1 MRVLLLAPQPF
12 YQERGT
18 PIAVR
23 MLAQTLCQAGHSV
36 DLLTYHLG
44 DDVSE
49 PGLQILRIPSLRF
62 IKRIPIGFSF
72 AKLVC
77 DCFLFAS
84 LVRYLLRERYDVIHA
99 GEESVYFALIT
110 RFLHRARVV
119 YDMDSSMPDQLLE
132 KWKGLRLLSYPLYAM
147 ERLAIKRSDVV
158 APVCQQLAD
167 RVCEF
172 KSKDKVVLLEDCA
185 LSLEDNS
192 AEPVDQIRSLLDTKG
207 ILVLYVGNLEHYQG
221 VDLLLAGFAEVDTR
235 LDIHLVL
242 IGGGASDLELY
253 QDQAHSLGISKH
265 VHLLG
270 PRPVSQLG
278 EYLVQADI
286 LVSPRLKG
294 INTPMKIFSY
304 LASGRSIIATD
315 IPSHTQ
321 VLDASCA
328 LLVDPTPAAIA
339 QGLDRLATDAAL
351 REGMGKTGQ
360 SLARSRYSLARFQ
373 ATVNELYQLSGPLF
387 D

>member
-44 DDVSE
+44 DDVSV

-84 LVRYLLRERYDVIHA
+84 LVRYLRRERYDVIHA

-339 QGLDRLATDAAL
+339 QGLGRLATDAAL

>member
-84 LVRYLLRERYDVIHA
+84 LVRYLRRERYDVIHA

-132 KWKGLRLLSYPLYAM
+132 KWKGLRLLSYPLYVM
-147 ERLAIKRSDVV
+147 ERLAIKRSDFVV
-158 APVCQQLAD
+158 PVCQQLVD
-167 RVCEF
+167 RVYEF

-185 LSLEDNS
+185 LSLEDKS
-192 AEPVDQIRSLLDTKG
+192 AEPVDQIRTLLDTKG

-221 VDLLLAGFAEVDTR
+221 VDLLLAGFAEVDTG

>member
-44 DDVSE
+44 DDVSV

-84 LVRYLLRERYDVIHA
+84 LVRYLRRERYDVIHA

-132 KWKGLRLLSYPLYAM
+132 KWKGLRLLSYPLYVM
-147 ERLAIKRSDVV
+147 ERLAIKRSDFVV
-158 APVCQQLAD
+158 PVCQQLVD
-167 RVCEF
+167 RVYEF

-185 LSLEDNS
+185 LSLEDKS
-192 AEPVDQIRSLLDTKG
+192 AEPVDQIRTLLDTKG

>member
-36 DLLTYHLG
+36 DLLTYHIG

-84 LVRYLLRERYDVIHA
+84 LVRYLRRERYDVIHA

-132 KWKGLRLLSYPLYAM
+132 KWKGLRLLSYPLYVM
-147 ERLAIKRSDVV
+147 ERLAIKRSDFVV
-158 APVCQQLAD
+158 PVCQQLVD

-221 VDLLLAGFAEVDTR
+221 VDLLLAGFAEVDTG

-242 IGGGASDLELY
+242 IGGGASELELY
-253 QDQAHSLGISKH
+253 QDQAHTLGISKH

-294 INTPMKIFSY
+294 VNTPMKIFSY

-339 QGLDRLATDAAL
+339 QGLGRLATDAAL

>member
-23 MLAQTLCQAGHSV
+23 MLAQTLCQAGHRV

-44 DDVSE
+44 DDVSV
-49 PGLQILRIPSLRF
+49 PGLQILRIPGLRF
-62 IKRIPIGFSF
+62 IRSIPIGLSI

-84 LVRYLLRERYDVIHA
+84 LVRCLLKDRYDVIHA
-99 GEESVYFALIT
+99 GEEAVYFALIT

-119 YDMDSSMPDQLLE
+119 YDMDSSMPDQVLE

-167 RVCEF
+167 RACEF
-172 KSKDKVVLLEDCA
+172 KNKDKVVLLEDCA

-207 ILVLYVGNLEHYQG
+207 LLVLYVGNLEHYQG
-221 VDLLLAGFAEVDTR
+221 VDLLLAGFAEVDAR
-235 LDIHLVL
+235 LDMHLVL
-242 IGGGASDLELY
+242 IGGGAIELELY
-253 QDQAHSLGISKH
+253 QDQAHSLGISKR

-278 EYLVQADI
+278 EYLSQADI

-294 INTPMKIFSY
+294 VNTPMKIFSY

-339 QGLDRLATDAAL
+339 QGLDRLATDTAL
-351 REGMGKTGQ
+351 REGMGKAGQ

-373 ATVNELYQLSGPLF
+373 DKVKELYQLSGPLF

>member
-132 KWKGLRLLSYPLYAM
+132 KWKGLRLLSYPLYVM
-147 ERLAIKRSDVV
+147 ERLAIKRSDFVV
-158 APVCQQLAD
+158 PVCQQLVD
-167 RVCEF
+167 RVYEF

-185 LSLEDNS
+185 LSLEDKS

-242 IGGGASDLELY
+242 IGGGASELELY
-253 QDQAHSLGISKH
+253 QDQAHTLGISKR

>member
-23 MLAQTLCQAGHSV
+23 MLAQTLCQAGHRV

-44 DDVSE
+44 DDVSV

-62 IKRIPIGFSF
+62 IRRIPIGFSI

-84 LVRYLLRERYDVIHA
+84 LVRYLFKDRYDVIHA

-221 VDLLLAGFAEVDTR
+221 VDLLLAGFAEVDTG

-242 IGGGASDLELY
+242 IGGGASELELY
-253 QDQAHSLGISKH
+253 QDQAHTLGISKR

-339 QGLDRLATDAAL
+339 QGLGRLATDAAL
-351 REGMGKTGQ
+351 REGMGKAGQ

-373 ATVNELYQLSGPLF
+373 DKVKELYLLSGPLF

>member
-221 VDLLLAGFAEVDTR
+221 VDLLLAGFAEVDTG

-242 IGGGASDLELY
+242 IGGGASELELY
-253 QDQAHSLGISKH
+253 QDQAHTLGISKR

-339 QGLDRLATDAAL
+339 QGLGRLATDAAL

>member
-44 DDVSE
+44 DDVSV

-99 GEESVYFALIT
+99 GEESVYFALTT

-132 KWKGLRLLSYPLYAM
+132 KWKGLRLLSYPLYVM

-158 APVCQQLAD
+158 VPVCQQLAD
-167 RVCEF
+167 RVYEF

-185 LSLEDNS
+185 LSLEDKS
-192 AEPVDQIRSLLDTKG
+192 AEPIDRIRTLLDTKG
-207 ILVLYVGNLEHYQG
+207 ILALYVGNLEHYQG
-221 VDLLLAGFAEVDTR
+221 VDLLLAGIAEIDTR
-235 LDIHLVL
+235 VDMHLVL
-242 IGGGASDLELY
+242 IGGGPAELELY
-253 QDQAHSLGISKH
+253 QDRVHNLGISKR

-294 INTPMKIFSY
+294 VNTPMKIFSY
-304 LASGRSIIATD
+304 LASGRSIIATN
-315 IPSHTQ
+315 IPSHSQ
-321 VLDASCA
+321 VLDSSCA
-328 LLVDPTPAAIA
+328 LLVDPTPAAMA
-339 QGLDRLATDAAL
+339 QGLSRLAADAAL
-351 REGMGKTGQ
+351 REGLGKMGQ
-360 SLARSRYSLARFQ
+360 SLSRSRYSLARFQ
-373 ATVNELYQLSGPLF
+373 TTVNELYQLSGPLF

>member
-36 DLLTYHLG
+36 DLLTYHIG

-84 LVRYLLRERYDVIHA
+84 LVRYLRRERYDVIHA

-221 VDLLLAGFAEVDTR
+221 VDLLLAGFAEVDTG

-242 IGGGASDLELY
+242 IGGGASELELY
-253 QDQAHSLGISKH
+253 QDQAHTLGISKR

-339 QGLDRLATDAAL
+339 QGLGRLATDAAL

>member
-1 MRVLLLAPQPF
+1 VRVLLLAPQPF

-44 DDVSE
+44 DDVSV

-84 LVRYLLRERYDVIHA
+84 LVRYLRRERYDVIHA

-221 VDLLLAGFAEVDTR
+221 VDLLLAGFAEVDTG

-242 IGGGASDLELY
+242 IGGGASELELY
-253 QDQAHSLGISKH
+253 QDQAHTLGISKR

-294 INTPMKIFSY
+294 VNTPMKIFSY

-339 QGLDRLATDAAL
+339 QGLGRLATDAAL

>member
-44 DDVSE
+44 DDVSV

-84 LVRYLLRERYDVIHA
+84 LVRYLRRERYDVIHA

-185 LSLEDNS
+185 LSLEDKS

-221 VDLLLAGFAEVDTR
+221 VDLLLAGFAEVDTG

-242 IGGGASDLELY
+242 IGGGASELELY
-253 QDQAHSLGISKH
+253 QDQAHTLGISKR

-294 INTPMKIFSY
+294 VNTPMKIFSY

-339 QGLDRLATDAAL
+339 QGLGRLATDAAL

>member
-23 MLAQTLCQAGHSV
+23 MLAQTLCQAGHRV

-44 DDVSE
+44 DDVSV
-49 PGLQILRIPSLRF
+49 PGLQILRIPGLRF
-62 IKRIPIGFSF
+62 IRSIPIGLSI

-84 LVRYLLRERYDVIHA
+84 LVRCLLKDRYDVIHA
-99 GEESVYFALIT
+99 GEEAVYFALIT

-167 RVCEF
+167 RACEF
-172 KSKDKVVLLEDCA
+172 KNKDKVVLLEDCA

-207 ILVLYVGNLEHYQG
+207 LLVLYVGNLEHYQG
-221 VDLLLAGFAEVDTR
+221 VDLLLAGFAEVDAR
-235 LDIHLVL
+235 LDMHLVL
-242 IGGGASDLELY
+242 IGGGAIELELY
-253 QDQAHSLGISKH
+253 QDQAHSLGISKR

-278 EYLVQADI
+278 EYLSQADI

-294 INTPMKIFSY
+294 VNTPMKIFSY

-339 QGLDRLATDAAL
+339 QGLDRLATDTAL
-351 REGMGKTGQ
+351 REGMGKAGQ

-373 ATVNELYQLSGPLF
+373 DKVKELYQLSGPLF

>member
-84 LVRYLLRERYDVIHA
+84 LVRYLRRERYDVIHA

-221 VDLLLAGFAEVDTR
+221 VDLLLAGFAEVDTG

-242 IGGGASDLELY
+242 IGGGASELELY
-253 QDQAHSLGISKH
+253 QDQAHTLGISKR

-294 INTPMKIFSY
+294 VNTPMKIFSY

-339 QGLDRLATDAAL
+339 QGLGRLATDAAL

>member
-44 DDVSE
+44 DDVSV

-221 VDLLLAGFAEVDTR
+221 VDLLLAGFAEVDTG

-242 IGGGASDLELY
+242 IGGGASELELY
-253 QDQAHSLGISKH
+253 QDQAHTLGISKR

-294 INTPMKIFSY
+294 VNTPMKIFSY

>member
-1 MRVLLLAPQPF
+1 
-12 YQERGT
+12 
-18 PIAVR
+18 
-23 MLAQTLCQAGHSV
+23 
-36 DLLTYHLG
+36 
-44 DDVSE
+44 
-49 PGLQILRIPSLRF
+49 
-62 IKRIPIGFSF
+62 
-72 AKLVC
+72 
-77 DCFLFAS
+77 
-84 LVRYLLRERYDVIHA
+84 
-99 GEESVYFALIT
+99 
-110 RFLHRARVV
+110 
-119 YDMDSSMPDQLLE
+119 
-132 KWKGLRLLSYPLYAM
+132 M

-221 VDLLLAGFAEVDTR
+221 VDLLLAGFAEVDTG

-242 IGGGASDLELY
+242 IGGGASELELY
-253 QDQAHSLGISKH
+253 QDQAHTLGISKR

-294 INTPMKIFSY
+294 VNTPMKIFSY

-339 QGLDRLATDAAL
+339 QGLGRLATDAAL